1 MCGLVFLGTQKKTND
16 IRNGTLTY
24 WLEYSLYYTYWA
36 TYLRLSFND
45 HLFAHEY
52 SPTTRWIFTA
62 WLTYATI
69 VQSHYFIGNAQN
81 AVSVITKRLSASNIM
96 CVSVMATKNTHNIPT
111 DEVIFYS
118 LFRPN
123 IVEWLYAL
131 GIHNWHLSGSKIRH
145 MYTPLLIYNLSILL
159 WPILALA

>member
-1 MCGLVFLGTQKKTND
+1 MCGLVFFGDTEKNQWHTKRHIDILIGILVILYLLGH
-16 IRNGTLTY
+16 I
-24 WLEYSLYYTYWA
+24 
-36 TYLRLSFND
+36 
-45 HLFAHEY
+45 FAFVVQRP
-52 SPTTRWIFTA
+52 SVCTWIFTA

-81 AVSVITKRLSASNIM
+81 SVSVITKRLSASNIM